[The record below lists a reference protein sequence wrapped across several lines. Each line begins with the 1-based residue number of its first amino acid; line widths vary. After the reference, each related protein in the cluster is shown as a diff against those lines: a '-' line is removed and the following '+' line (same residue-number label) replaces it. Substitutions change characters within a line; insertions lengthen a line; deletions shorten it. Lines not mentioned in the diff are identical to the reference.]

1 MDCINCGGHFGLINV
16 DQNALSTT
24 IGEQRT
30 IGHFE
35 LLGEVGHGAS
45 GSVWKALDTKLDRIV
60 AIKIPRVDIT
70 GGSSSNEQFLRE
82 ARAVA
87 QLNHPS
93 IVPVYEVGVLDD
105 EIYIVS
111 DFVEGVSMFDY
122 CSVHRMSARQAA
134 KFCMDVALALEHAH
148 CNGVVHRDLKPANIM
163 MGGSAADPASLFPL
177 VLDFGLA
184 KRDVGEITMTY
195 DGKVLGTPAYMP
207 PEQARGEAHGV
218 DCRADIYSLGVILY
232 ELLTGELPFRGTV
245 RMLLHQVINDA
256 APSPR
261 KLNGSIARDLE
272 TITLKC
278 LEKSPLKRYQSS
290 AALAAD
296 LDAWLSHRPITARP
310 TGTLGRLGRWSK
322 RRPVVA
328 CLLLL
333 VSIILIGGISTT
345 TYFAVSASQEAD
357 RAIVSQREANAQSAQ
372 AIIARQHA
380 ESEKEIAEHNASEA
394 RTARRKAETESQR
407 ARDSEEN
414 ARQQTYVSDMLL
426 AQRDWETANISR
438 LESTL
443 DKYRDDTGR
452 RSFEWGYW
460 HDLCDAQYMKIGIKT
475 AWVGQIVYSPD
486 GRWLVGSGF
495 DGTIYVFDGD
505 NENSQR
511 TIKIAGNGGYQI
523 SINSESDELITV
535 VGGRV
540 LQIWN
545 LDTCLLDRE
554 YELIPSGVARLRK
567 TALCA
572 ATQRV
577 FITDGNSE
585 IRVWDWNT
593 GELVDASFDENAIN
607 IQQLTLSSNGRVLAA
622 IGQHK
627 IVVWDV
633 DDHRVIMRY
642 TGKKRLTSGALNA
655 GGDMLAVGE
664 EGSRV
669 AFWAVRES
677 PSVRFLVGHTAR
689 VTQIAFSNDSKRLL
703 TASDDRT
710 VRIWGVEN
718 ERNSQKITGHR
729 GKVYSVAFH
738 PDNKLIATGGF
749 DFSIRIWHASP
760 ELPVRPVTTHAS
772 DITSIAVSPDGKQVA
787 AGLSSGD
794 VVLRSTMKNGPTQTF
809 SDEGNP
815 IVSLTYIKKGA
826 LLVSCDSSGHVQ
838 LRTPLLGGIV
848 VNAMR
853 AEGQGRVH
861 AAQISPSESQLVVAR
876 GTTLIVLDLL
886 GIKPQRIFETTVL
899 STSVA
904 WSPDGNLLVCGH
916 SNGTISIWNP
926 QETGS
931 AIFQQD
937 MDNRV
942 ATNRISDVAF
952 NPLGGQFVT
961 VSTDKKLI
969 LWDVASRSVIA
980 STDSFTDFPLCVR
993 YTMDGKR
1000 IVTAGSDKVIK
1011 VWRSQGLRELMELQG
1026 HAGNVLS
1033 LAISPVGFRI
1043 FSGDDK
1049 GRLRFWG
1056 AFKE

>member
-1 MDCINCGGHFGLINV
+1 MINV

-345 TYFAVSASQEAD
+345 TYFSVSASQEAD

-407 ARDSEEN
+407 
-414 ARQQTYVSDMLL
+414 
-426 AQRDWETANISR
+426 
-438 LESTL
+438 
-443 DKYRDDTGR
+443 
-452 RSFEWGYW
+452 
-460 HDLCDAQYMKIGIKT
+460 GI
-475 AWVGQIVYSPD
+475 A
-486 GRWLVGSGF
+486 
-495 DGTIYVFDGD
+495 
-505 NENSQR
+505 
-511 TIKIAGNGGYQI
+511 
-523 SINSESDELITV
+523 
-535 VGGRV
+535 
-540 LQIWN
+540 
-545 LDTCLLDRE
+545 
-554 YELIPSGVARLRK
+554 RK
-567 TALCA
+567 T
-572 ATQRV
+572 
-577 FITDGNSE
+577 
-585 IRVWDWNT
+585 
-593 GELVDASFDENAIN
+593 
-607 IQQLTLSSNGRVLAA
+607 
-622 IGQHK
+622 
-627 IVVWDV
+627 
-633 DDHRVIMRY
+633 
-642 TGKKRLTSGALNA
+642 
-655 GGDMLAVGE
+655 
-664 EGSRV
+664 
-669 AFWAVRES
+669 
-677 PSVRFLVGHTAR
+677 
-689 VTQIAFSNDSKRLL
+689 
-703 TASDDRT
+703 
-710 VRIWGVEN
+710 
-718 ERNSQKITGHR
+718 
-729 GKVYSVAFH
+729 
-738 PDNKLIATGGF
+738 
-749 DFSIRIWHASP
+749 HAN
-760 ELPVRPVTTHAS
+760 RPTC
-772 DITSIAVSPDGKQVA
+772 
-787 AGLSSGD
+787 
-794 VVLRSTMKNGPTQTF
+794 
-809 SDEGNP
+809 P
-815 IVSLTYIKKGA
+815 ICY
-826 LLVSCDSSGHVQ
+826 
-838 LRTPLLGGIV
+838 
-848 VNAMR
+848 
-853 AEGQGRVH
+853 
-861 AAQISPSESQLVVAR
+861 
-876 GTTLIVLDLL
+876 
-886 GIKPQRIFETTVL
+886 
-899 STSVA
+899 
-904 WSPDGNLLVCGH
+904 
-916 SNGTISIWNP
+916 
-926 QETGS
+926 
-931 AIFQQD
+931 
-937 MDNRV
+937 
-942 ATNRISDVAF
+942 
-952 NPLGGQFVT
+952 
-961 VSTDKKLI
+961 
-969 LWDVASRSVIA
+969 
-980 STDSFTDFPLCVR
+980 
-993 YTMDGKR
+993 
-1000 IVTAGSDKVIK
+1000 
-1011 VWRSQGLRELMELQG
+1011 
-1026 HAGNVLS
+1026 
-1033 LAISPVGFRI
+1033 
-1043 FSGDDK
+1043 
-1049 GRLRFWG
+1049 
-1056 AFKE
+1056 